1 MKVLITGGAGYIGTE
16 LAYKLAS
23 DSNISSITIYDNL
36 SRGNYNLFLGNRHFP
51 EGKVT
56 FLRAELLDSRGLR
69 DAVAQSDVVYHLA
82 AKVTT
87 PFADTQS
94 HLFEQVN
101 HWGTAEVIY
110 AAEETD
116 LKQLIY
122 LSSVSVYG
130 STEKEAKVKS
140 TPNPSTFYG
149 VSKLRGE
156 AHVQRYLDKHP
167 GHIIRCGNVYGYSK
181 SMRFDALINRF
192 LFEANFNGRVTIH
205 GSGEQTRSFI
215 HINKVV
221 EVLSK
226 LIDQPQSD
234 PIYNLVEHVLSVN
247 EVADKCADHF
257 EGLERIFVNQHMEM
271 RELKA
276 APSPELNE
284 LFDASQSLDDE
295 IEEFKKKF
303 SF

>member
-1 MKVLITGGAGYIGTE
+1 MKVLITGGAGYVGTE
-16 LAYKLAS
+16 LAYALAK
-23 DSNISSITIYDNL
+23 NPAITKITIFDNL
-36 SRGNYNLFLGNRHFP
+36 SRGNYNLFLGQRHFP
-51 EGKVT
+51 KAKIS
-56 FLRAELLDSRGLR
+56 FLRAELLDTRTLR
-69 DAVAQSDVVYHLA
+69 DAVADSDVVYHLA

-116 LKQLIY
+116 LQQLIY

-130 STEKEAKVKS
+130 STEKEATVKS

-149 VSKLRGE
+149 VSKLRAEG
-156 AHVQRYLDKHP
+156 HVQRYLEKHP
-167 GHIIRCGNVYGYSK
+167 GCIIRCGNVYGYSK

-205 GSGEQTRSFI
+205 GNGGQHRSFI

-234 PIYNLVEHVLSVN
+234 NVFNLVEHVLSVN
-247 EVADKCADHF
+247 EVADKCAEHF
-257 EGLERIFVNQHMEM
+257 EGLERIFVNQHIEM
-271 RELKA
+271 RELRA

-284 LFDASQSLDDE
+284 LFDASRTLDDE
-295 IEEFKKKF
+295 IEEFKQNF